1 MELALALPIA
11 LLATLVVLGAGL
23 VGVEVLAAHSFA
35 RDAARA
41 AALDSSAAVA
51 SDVASGTVHRVEVE
65 IEVAAGQPLAG
76 GLVTAS
82 VRLRSRA
89 LAAIGI
95 EAWLP
100 ARATMPVEP

>member
-23 VGVEVLAAHSFA
+23 VGVEVVTAHSLA
-35 RDAARA
+35 RDVARA
-41 AALDSSAAVA
+41 AALDPAATA
-51 SDVASGTVHRVEVE
+51 SDVASRSVHQVGVE
-65 IEVAAGQPLAG
+65 IDVAASQSLPGE
-76 GLVTAS
+76 LVTAS

-100 ARATMPVEP
+100 ARATMPVEQ

>member
-11 LLATLVVLGAGL
+11 LVATLVVLGAGL
-23 VGVEVLAAHSFA
+23 VGAEVVAAHSVA

-41 AALDSSAAVA
+41 AALDSSAAAA
-51 SDVASGTVHRVEVE
+51 SDVASRWRHQVRVEIVP
-65 IEVAAGQPLAG
+65 ARPRPG

-89 LAAIGI
+89 LGAVGVD
-95 EAWLP
+95 AWLP